1 MKILRVFPSITS
13 ATPNDTLCRFDVPG
27 FLDPPDVD
35 EIHISVTFTWD
46 IPRAKDLYR
55 EWEQV
60 HPVVKIGG
68 PALDDPGGDFVS
80 GRYLKPGFVMTSRGC
95 INHCSYCMAQ
105 KREGMIRE
113 LPIVDG
119 FNVVD
124 NNILATSRE
133 HFTAVIKMLKRQ
145 PESPVFTG
153 GLEARLLTDWHAQML
168 RSVMPKTLYFAN
180 DRPGDIQLLDSAKR
194 KLIDAGFTNNHLYA
208 YVLVGYGNDTISKA
222 EKRLIETFNLGYT
235 PYAMLFMDDLG
246 RKRDYEWRIFA
257 TSWKNS
263 VVARSRM
270 KIYNSTGRLPLY
282 TTPTEE
288 RKRSIMNLSGNLFEE
303 LTNEIRE

>member
-1 MKILRVFPSITS
+1 MKILRVFPSQTK
-13 ATPNDTLCRFDVPG
+13 ATPNDILCRFDVPG
-27 FLDPPDVD
+27 LFDPPECD

-46 IPRAKDLYR
+46 IPYAQYLYDQWKR
-55 EWEQV
+55 V

-68 PALDDPGGDFVS
+68 PALDDPGDDFVS
-80 GRYLKPGFVMTSRGC
+80 GRYLRPGFVMTSRGC

-180 DRPGDIQLLDSAKR
+180 DRPGDISLLKKAHK
-194 KLIDAGFTNNHLYA
+194 KLINAGFTRNHLYA
-208 YVLVGYGNDTISKA
+208 YVLIGYEKDTILKA
-222 EKRLIETFNLGYT
+222 EKRLTETWEAGYF
-235 PYAMLFMDDLG
+235 PFAMLYRNKKG
-246 RKRDYEWRIFA
+246 EERAREWKTFQRIW
-257 TSWKNS
+257 TRPQII
-263 VVARSRM
+263 RSRM
-270 KIYNSTGRLPLY
+270 NARLVIDRP
-282 TTPTEE
+282 
-288 RKRSIMNLSGNLFEE
+288 
-303 LTNEIRE
+303 